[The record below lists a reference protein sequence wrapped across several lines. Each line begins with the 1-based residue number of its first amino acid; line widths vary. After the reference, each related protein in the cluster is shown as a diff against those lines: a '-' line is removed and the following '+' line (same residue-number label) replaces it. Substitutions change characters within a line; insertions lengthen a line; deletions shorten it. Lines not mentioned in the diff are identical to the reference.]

1 MAWKTRKNPES
12 IWQEYKSSGSE
23 DARNRL
29 IEFYLPLV
37 KYLAERLLT
46 KLPQSVELED
56 LTSAGVFGL
65 MDAIDGFDMERGVKF
80 ETYCTTRIRGAILDG
95 LRAMDWVPR
104 LVRSKAHKLD
114 EAQRQM
120 EVELGRAPTAR
131 EMADG
136 LGIDI
141 DEYDTLVREARAV
154 TIVSLGDKSDDGDE
168 DRVLTK
174 IDHLEDKRGPD
185 PIHEISKREVM
196 DLVMKI
202 LNRRERLILILYYFE
217 ELTMREIGMA
227 LDLSESRV
235 CQLHSRIIGR
245 LKTQLGR
252 MRAEL
257 VA

>member
-1 MAWKTRKNPES
+1 MAWKTRENPEKL
-12 IWQEYKSSGSE
+12 WTEYKNTGSE
-23 DARNRL
+23 TARTGL

-65 MDAIDGFDMERGVKF
+65 MDAIDGFDMSRGVKF

-114 EAQRQM
+114 EAQRRL

-131 EMADG
+131 EMADKMD
-136 LGIDI
+136 IDI
-141 DEYDTLVREARAV
+141 EEYDAMVKEARAV
-154 TIVSLGDKSDDGDE
+154 TIISLGDRSDDGDE
-168 DRVLTK
+168 DRALTK

-202 LNRRERLILILYYFE
+202 LDRRERLILILYYFE
-217 ELTMREIGMA
+217 ELTMREIGLA

-235 CQLHSRIIGR
+235 CQLHSRIIDR
-245 LKTQLGR
+245 LKTHLGR
-252 MRAEL
+252 MRTEL

>member
-1 MAWKTRKNPES
+1 MAWKTRKNPENL
-12 IWQEYKSSGSE
+12 WQDYKSNGSE
-23 DARNRL
+23 DSRNRL

-104 LVRSKAHKLD
+104 LVRSKAHKLS
-114 EAQRQM
+114 EAQRKM

-136 LGIDI
+136 LGINI
-141 DEYDTLVREARAV
+141 NEYDTLVREARAV
-154 TIVSLGDKSDDGDE
+154 TIVSLGEKSDDGEE

-227 LDLSESRV
+227 LNLSESRV
-235 CQLHSRIIGR
+235 CQLHSRIIDR
-245 LKTQLGR
+245 LKSQLGR
-252 MRAEL
+252 MRADL